1 MVKILQR
8 WMKTVSSIILC
19 LIYSFRYT
27 VLLGGKVISSST
39 DTYLYRAY
47 IETLLNFIKRNKGQ
61 KAWYGLVPQKYSRL
75 F

>member
-8 WMKTVSSIILC
+8 WVKSVSSIILC
-19 LIYSFRYT
+19 LIYSFIYT

-47 IETLLNFIKRNKGQ
+47 IETLLNFIKRNKAQ